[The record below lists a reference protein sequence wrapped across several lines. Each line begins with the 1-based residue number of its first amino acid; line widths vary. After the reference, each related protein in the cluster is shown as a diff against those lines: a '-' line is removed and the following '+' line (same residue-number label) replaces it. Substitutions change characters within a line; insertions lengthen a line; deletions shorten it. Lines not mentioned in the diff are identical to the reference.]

1 MANDSL
7 GSSPDPLGLSINQQ
21 QLQAT
26 DARRAT
32 TPSSPR
38 KPFGEDK
45 GNIRL
50 QDFYLETPQAKLTRS
65 ASPTKSVAQS
75 ENLISPWRI
84 RVTVEAERNEF
95 EDEHMIRSRSPA
107 KRLTERTLTTTVP
120 LKDADNSPTPHKRG
134 RPPKS
139 SENLKKRK
147 GTPKPSRRK
156 TQGDDLERLQ
166 SSDQAGFTPMRRPR
180 GRPRKSLGS
189 ETEHRIIQ
197 GQGSKKGDV
206 GYDSETITVWTP
218 EKIRKRYRNL
228 EIGDGDQNSGESNFL
243 APGHESKPSE
253 TPIPKKRKRRNAMT
267 PARLIRVEDVEDVE
281 DAESVLDKS
290 EEPQKQQPV
299 TGRGAAQPQ
308 LSPPPSSP
316 RQILE
321 NNLGLGEGHQNKIP
335 DRGDHD
341 ETFAEPHQAPSASYG
356 SSEVDSI
363 AVLDPEGEVNSNKR
377 PGEVPGPVH
386 DPTAHHREFDS
397 ILESEEFS
405 MVSVSTLPSA
415 KQNFG
420 ISPEMESRMADIAR
434 TLGQQTT
441 EAEQKGTTEVS
452 YPQLPSLLL
461 LENQTD
467 LTLEASRAPSSG
479 KQSASTQFHAPLNH
493 KDEIELPAQELTASI
508 APPPSRL
515 ISVQRPVLSSHK
527 LTERSPSPAGVAGEG
542 VALQDVLGS
551 KTGSVPTSK
560 VGFPLKAN
568 SSSTSRH
575 LGEGQDHLFSG
586 FGAGTRRE
594 LRAGLRLGEEL
605 AKRSQVAMKA
615 AAAVQARSSPLI
627 RNSTALQNTT
637 PELLKFPTPQKATR
651 NIDDESLNRSYE
663 LNTSEQQK
671 SLDPTSTRKSSNHSQ
686 TQISSAVTHLPSPD
700 DSKEDDEDRMSWIAD
715 IPSNM
720 HTAMRNE
727 SQSPKQ
733 TSSNTKKQN
742 EWRAIREKEWQME
755 REAVSKQIQD
765 ANSSKVIVIE
775 DTTIAQNSVGHDKFD
790 SSDLEAD
797 GDDIDIWQSEAYS
810 GENSQNTQQATDQA
824 RRLLFPDATVKPR
837 RGKLPSPWRRNSQVV
852 YSDEVNPTSDDP
864 FWPTEQITTNAT
876 GPSNN
881 REAIEDE
888 FSDLDAISE
897 SADFEPED
905 ESHTPFQARPISK
918 EASELGDTENDYEDD
933 FTESVYSA
941 QAQDPEVTEN
951 DEDGDDV
958 EDLKDTEET
967 EDAIYAEDSEDSDD
981 EGNMVYPPQPAWNI
995 QQRTGNRTNL
1005 PRMESEV
1012 PGVQSAIKSTSL
1024 GVARPVNRRLF
1035 SDSRAS
1041 TNENFGHNGQP
1052 QPQAKSHL
1060 IRDLASAPA
1069 DLQYPTLPDLSGPS
1083 KSAPKRSLPD
1093 AQSSEESLHA
1103 SKRPRINTAL
1113 NTTETAS
1120 KVTSQNSWLARLSS
1134 FIPRPTLLDLRLWT
1148 VPSFLQPPGPK
1159 PHATEPL
1166 SIYLPWTN
1174 AHYRALRPIYLIAK
1188 RDPYAYPYSSSSSSA
1203 YLLDYVVKSQGWRK
1217 PIEKWELGVVDAFLD
1232 LLDREGSVDFTGGP
1246 EAAKKKELWEI
1257 DEEDVIKRVFSLWC
1271 GEVMRGEAEL
1281 GPLGTAGVFDEKHKH
1296 REAEV
1301 KGW

>member
-1 MANDSL
+1 MGNDSL

-26 DARRAT
+26 HARRAT

-38 KPFGEDK
+38 KPFSEEK

-50 QDFYLETPQAKLTRS
+50 QDFYLDTPQAKLTRS

-95 EDEHMIRSRSPA
+95 EDEHMIRSRSSA

-134 RPPKS
+134 RLPKS
-139 SENLKKRK
+139 LENLKKRK
-147 GTPKPSRRK
+147 GTPKPARRK
-156 TQGDDLERLQ
+156 TQGDDLERLP
-166 SSDQAGFTPMRRPR
+166 SSDQAGLTPIKRLR
-180 GRPRKSLGS
+180 GRPRKSLGR
-189 ETEHRIIQ
+189 ETEDPTTQR
-197 GQGSKKGDV
+197 QGSKRRDA

-218 EKIRKRYRNL
+218 EKIRKRYMKNL
-228 EIGDGDQNSGESNFL
+228 ENGTGNLNTSESNFQ
-243 APGHESKPSE
+243 APTQESKTSG
-253 TPIPKKRKRRNAMT
+253 TPMPKKRKRRNAMT
-267 PARLIRVEDVEDVE
+267 PVRLKRAEDVE
-281 DAESVLDKS
+281 DAGPALDKS
-290 EEPQKQQPV
+290 EDPQTQQQV
-299 TGRGAAQPQ
+299 TDRGASQPQ

-321 NNLGLGEGHQNKIP
+321 KNLGLGEGRQNTIW
-335 DRGDHD
+335 DQGDND
-341 ETFAEPHQAPSASYG
+341 DTLAEPCQAPSPSYG

-363 AVLDPEGEVNSNKR
+363 AGLDPEGEVNSDKR
-377 PGEVPGPVH
+377 PGEDPGPVN
-386 DPTAHHREFDS
+386 DPTTHHREFDS

-420 ISPEMESRMADIAR
+420 ISPEMEGRMADIAP
-434 TLGQQTT
+434 TLDQQAT
-441 EAEQKGTTEVS
+441 EAEQKGMTEVS

-461 LENQTD
+461 QENQTD
-467 LTLEASRAPSSG
+467 LPLEPSRIPPRG
-479 KQSASTQFHAPLNH
+479 KQTASIQIHAPLNY
-493 KDEIELPAQELTASI
+493 KDDVELSLQKLPATI
-508 APPPSRL
+508 APPPSKL

-527 LTERSPSPAGVAGEG
+527 PTERSPGPAQVAGAG
-542 VALQDVLGS
+542 IALQDVLGS
-551 KTGSVPTSK
+551 KTGSVPTPQP
-560 VGFPLKAN
+560 GFPLKVN
-568 SSSTSRH
+568 SSSTSRP

-605 AKRSQVAMKA
+605 AKRSQIAMKA
-615 AAAVQARSSPLI
+615 AAAVQLRSSPLI
-627 RNSTALQNTT
+627 RNSAALQHTT
-637 PELLKFPTPQKATR
+637 PELPKIPTPQKATP
-651 NIDDESLNRSYE
+651 NIESLDHSCA
-663 LNTSEQQK
+663 LNTSGQTI
-671 SLDPTSTRKSSNHSQ
+671 SLNPASTRQSPDYSQ
-686 TQISSAVTHLPSPD
+686 AQISSAATHLPSPD

-715 IPSNM
+715 IPSKM
-720 HTAMRNE
+720 HTITGDE
-727 SQSPKQ
+727 SQLLKQ
-733 TSSNTKKQN
+733 TSSNTKKQD
-742 EWRAIREKEWQME
+742 EWRAIREREWQME
-755 REAVSKQIQD
+755 REAVSRQIQD

-775 DTTIAQNSVGHDKFD
+775 DTTIAHNSVAHNKLD
-790 SSDLEAD
+790 SSDLEDD
-797 GDDIDIWQSEAYS
+797 GGDIDIWQSEAYS
-810 GENSQNTQQATDQA
+810 GENSQNTQQATDEA
-824 RRLLFPDATVKPR
+824 RRLLFPDVTVKPR

-864 FWPTEQITTNAT
+864 FWPTEQIITNADR
-876 GPSNN
+876 PSNKK
-881 REAIEDE
+881 EAIEDE
-888 FSDLDAISE
+888 FSDIDGISE

-905 ESHTPFQARPISK
+905 ESHTPFQARPVSK
-918 EASELGDTENDYEDD
+918 DASVLGDIENDFADD

-941 QAQDPEVTEN
+941 QAQDPEVVEN
-951 DEDGDDV
+951 DEDEDEV
-958 EDLKDTEET
+958 EDLKGIEET
-967 EDAIYAEDSEDSDD
+967 EDAVYPEDSEDGD
-981 EGNMVYPPQPAWNI
+981 EEENMVYPPLPAWNI
-995 QQRTGNRTNL
+995 QQSTGNKTKL
-1005 PRMESEV
+1005 PRTESGN
-1012 PGVQSAIKSTSL
+1012 PGGQSAIKATSL

-1035 SDSRAS
+1035 IDSRAS
-1041 TNENFGHNGQP
+1041 TIKVFGHNDEP
-1052 QPQAKSHL
+1052 QPQEKSHA
-1060 IRDLASAPA
+1060 IGDLASAPG
-1069 DLQYPTLPDLSGPS
+1069 DVQYPALPNLSRTS
-1083 KSAPKRSLPD
+1083 KNAPKRGLPD
-1093 AQSSEESLHA
+1093 AQSSEESSHT
-1103 SKRPRINTAL
+1103 SKRPRLNTTL
-1113 NTTETAS
+1113 KTTETAS
-1120 KVTSQNSWLARLSS
+1120 KVAMQNSWLTRLSS
-1134 FIPRPTLLDLRLWT
+1134 FIPQPTLLDLRLWT
-1148 VPSFLQPPGPK
+1148 VPPFLQPRGPK

-1174 AHYRALRPIYLIAK
+1174 AHYRALRRIYLIAK

-1232 LLDREGSVDFTGGP
+1232 LLNREGSVDFRGGH

-1281 GPLGTAGVFDEKHKH
+1281 GSLGTAGVFDKKYKH